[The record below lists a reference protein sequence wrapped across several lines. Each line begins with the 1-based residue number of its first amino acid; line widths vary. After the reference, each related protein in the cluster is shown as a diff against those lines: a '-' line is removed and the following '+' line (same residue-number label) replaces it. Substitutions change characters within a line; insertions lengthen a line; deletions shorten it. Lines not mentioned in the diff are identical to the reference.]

1 MKPIASRVALSED
14 DTRVVIDDTRR
25 WLERAVIGLNL
36 CPFAKAVSAKGQI
49 HYAVSP
55 ATEPAQLLLDLKREL
70 AELVALEPQ
79 VRDTSLLMAPLCL
92 PEFLAYNDF
101 LAVADQLL
109 VDLEL
114 DGVVQI
120 AAFHP
125 HFEFA
130 DAPAGDVTHSTNRS
144 PYPTLHLLRE
154 DSVARAVQVFPEA
167 EMIFEKNLA
176 TLRALGQAGW
186 ASLHV
191 GARLKNGG

>member
-130 DAPAGDVTHSTNRS
+130 DAPSGDVTHSTNRS